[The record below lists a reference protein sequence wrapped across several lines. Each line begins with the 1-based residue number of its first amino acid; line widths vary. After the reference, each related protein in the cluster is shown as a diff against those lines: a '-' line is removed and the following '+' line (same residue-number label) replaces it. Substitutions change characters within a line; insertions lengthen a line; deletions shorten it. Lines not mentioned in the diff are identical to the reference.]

1 MIQASGSKRW
11 WALAALSLAMLTV
24 GLDSTVLTV
33 ALPALAKD
41 LHASTSQLQWFSG
54 AYTLVLAAVLLP
66 AGALGDRVGRKRL
79 LLAGLIVFAGA
90 SLWCAYSGSAGALI
104 AARAA
109 LMLATTAGICGLAA
123 VLAVIVLPRTH
134 PVGSPGEKGADLED
148 AVQEGS
154 INVR

>member
-1 MIQASGSKRW
+1 
-11 WALAALSLAMLTV
+11 MLTV

-33 ALPALAKD
+33 ALPTLAKD

-54 AYTLVLAAVLLP
+54 AYTLV
-66 AGALGDRVGRKRL
+66 
-79 LLAGLIVFAGA
+79 
-90 SLWCAYSGSAGALI
+90 
-104 AARAA
+104 
-109 LMLATTAGICGLAA
+109 LAA